1 MSTAVSFPDHYQ
13 TLGIAPGAD
22 EEAIRKA
29 YRSQARK
36 YHPDAAPDNPFAPAQ
51 FRALKEAYEVLST
64 PQKRRRYDEER
75 WLRGITRA
83 QTKVKDAAGLLADSE
98 KLLTHLKRIG
108 ASSVA
113 PAALQNLLFYL
124 LQDAHLGILTAQAQK
139 ETNTAFAENILRAT
153 SYLPHK
159 HAALVLERLQKV
171 MPVSGDFLKGLLKEK
186 ARLHREEKHARLLPW
201 IVVLITLLLCFL
213 IGMRG

>member
-1 MSTAVSFPDHYQ
+1 MFTAVSFPDHYQ

-124 LQDAHLGILTAQAQK
+124 LQDKHLAIVAEEKQV
-139 ETNTAFAENILRAT
+139 EVNTAFAENILR
-153 SYLPHK
+153 SVGYLPLK
-159 HAALVLERLQKV
+159 SAATVLERLRLVSVVSVDFVEKLTAEMARQKRRQ
-171 MPVSGDFLKGLLKEK
+171 KQE
-186 ARLHREEKHARLLPW
+186 RLLPW
-201 IVVLITLLLCFL
+201 LVILLTLALCFL
-213 IGMRG
+213 IGVKW